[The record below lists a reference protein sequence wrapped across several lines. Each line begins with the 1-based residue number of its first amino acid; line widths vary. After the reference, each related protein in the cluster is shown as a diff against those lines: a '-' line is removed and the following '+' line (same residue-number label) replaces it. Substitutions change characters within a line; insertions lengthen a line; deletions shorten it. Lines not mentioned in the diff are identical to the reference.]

1 MASKHGAASGFDA
14 VKKRL
19 LGALID
25 GNYQHEARDRIDI
38 KNDLLMG
45 RVTPMQLISIVKRS
59 RGHEHFASAHRA
71 DKSITVH
78 VLKTIGWYIKFY
90 FLDPSTVFI
99 SVHLEGQ
106 S

>member
-1 MASKHGAASGFDA
+1 MKSKRGAASGFDA

-19 LGALID
+19 LSALID

-38 KNDLLMG
+38 KNHLLMG
-45 RVTPMQLISIVKRS
+45 RVAPLQLISIVKRS
-59 RGHEHFASAHRA
+59 RGHEHFASAHHA

-78 VLKTIGWYIKFY
+78 VLKTSGWYIKFY

>member
-1 MASKHGAASGFDA
+1 MASKHDAARGFDT

-19 LGALID
+19 LSALID

-45 RVTPMQLISIVKRS
+45 RVTRMQLISIVKRS
-59 RGHEHFASAHRA
+59 RGHEHFASAHHA
-71 DKSITVH
+71 DQSITVH
-78 VLKTIGWYIKFY
+78 VLKTSGWYIKFY

>member
-1 MASKHGAASGFDA
+1 MKPKRGAASGFDA

-19 LGALID
+19 LSALID

-38 KNDLLMG
+38 KNHLLMG
-45 RVTPMQLISIVKRS
+45 RV
-59 RGHEHFASAHRA
+59 
-71 DKSITVH
+71 ITVH
-78 VLKTIGWYIKFY
+78 VLKTTGWYIKFY